1 MDNELVRQRA
11 ENLAALRSLGVDA
24 APYRYDVTHHA
35 EPAREAFDRLSG
47 SGEVISVAGRVMT
60 IRGHGKTTF
69 ADLQD
74 KTGRIQIYFKQ
85 DALGESYAGVKLLD
99 LGDVIGVRG
108 TLFRTKMGEVT
119 IQVSEWQFLV
129 KCRLPLP
136 EKWHGLK
143 DPEIRFR
150 QRYVDLLVTE
160 EARRL
165 VEIRAKVIRSLRA
178 GLDALDFLEVD
189 TPVLQPVYGGAFARP
204 FVTHHEALGVPLYL
218 RISNELYLKRLI
230 VGGLERVYEIA
241 RDFRNEGIDRTHNPE
256 FSMLEYY
263 QAYAD
268 YNDMMTVTER
278 LVAEAVHA
286 ATGGY
291 SVSYRGDTL
300 DFAPPWRRLGYF
312 DALREKTGIDFREVD
327 EAGVRRAAG
336 VLGVDLKGQ
345 VGLGYAIDT
354 IFSEKVQDDLVTPT
368 FIIDFPI
375 ELSPLARKHRSRP
388 GVVERFEVF
397 AGRMELANAFSEQND
412 PDAQAEAFEKQR
424 ELREAGN
431 MEAQPM
437 DEDYVRA
444 LRFGLPPTGGVGI
457 GIDRLV
463 MIIGDAANIRE
474 VILFPTLRPEAGRG
488 TAEDTVEEEEEN
500 P

>member
-1 MDNELVRQRA
+1 MDNELVRQRE
-11 ENLAALRSLGVDA
+11 ENLESLRGTGIDP
-24 APYRYDVTHHA
+24 APYRYEATHHA
-35 EPAREAFDRLSG
+35 AQAKDAFEALSA
-47 SGEVISVAGRVMT
+47 SGETISLAGRVMT
-60 IRGHGKTTF
+60 LRGHGKTTF
-69 ADLQD
+69 GDLQD
-74 KTGRIQIYFKQ
+74 KTGRIQVYFKRDTLG
-85 DALGESYAGVKLLD
+85 DAYRTVELLD

-108 TLFRTKMGEVT
+108 TIFRTRMGEITV
-119 IQVSEWQFLV
+119 QVSEVTFLA

-136 EKWHGLK
+136 EKWHGLR

-150 QRYVDLLVTE
+150 QRYVDLLVNE

-165 VEIRAKVIRSLRA
+165 VMLRATIIRALRA
-178 GLDALDFLEVD
+178 GLDAHGFLEVD

-204 FVTHHEALGVPLYL
+204 FVTHHEALDMPLYL

-268 YNDMMTVTER
+268 YNDMMTLTETLMSDAIR
-278 LVAEAVHA
+278 AG
-286 ATGGY
+286 TGGY
-291 SVSYRGDTL
+291 SVSYRGDAL
-300 DFAPPWRRLGYF
+300 DFTPPWRRIGYF
-312 DALREKTGIDFREVD
+312 DILREKTGIDFREVD
-327 EAGVRRAAG
+327 EAGVRRAAAE
-336 VLGVDLKGQ
+336 LGVDLKGQ
-345 VGLGYAIDT
+345 IGLGYAIDA
-354 IFSEKVQDDLVTPT
+354 IFSEKVQDDLVQPT
-368 FIIDFPI
+368 FIVDFPI
-375 ELSPLARKHRSRP
+375 ELSPLARRHRSKP

-412 PDAQAEAFEKQR
+412 PEAQAAAFETQQ
-424 ELREAGN
+424 ELREKGN
-431 MEAQPM
+431 LEAQPT
-437 DEDYVRA
+437 DDDYVRA

-463 MIIGDAANIRE
+463 MVAGDASNIRE
-474 VILFPTLRPEAGRG
+474 VILFPQLRPEGGRES
-488 TAEDTVEEEEEN
+488 TEDASEEDA